1 MKTEHTLNPIRQ
13 LLGQDKLEEALKL
26 LKAKVQSGDLFND
39 LIHQEAK
46 LNKTKDQM
54 RKGVISLEQVNISR
68 AQVRSTL
75 LDITDQLEEV
85 KLPKTSSKKSYPK
98 KLLLAL
104 VLILLACLTY
114 KFVNSGEKLQKT
126 NTGVLSAKEVGAL
139 DQERTAPSKRLKR
152 SSNTGVKPVESPTT
166 TTSNEE
172 KGKTSPKALKR
183 IRIIDEQTG
192 LRDNKF
198 EYYFNRM
205 ITEMGIEK
213 VVIDG
218 SKNLQVSP
226 NKNAKNSRKVAVEF
240 NISVNDKPLNLPI
253 LYDRGASET
262 EAIKNVFSTNKEL
275 IMNKINSQNK

>member
-152 SSNTGVKPVESPTT
+152 SSNTGVKSVESPTT
-166 TTSNEE
+166 TASNEE

>member
-253 LYDRGASET
+253 LYGRGASEA
-262 EAIKNVFSTNKEL
+262 EAIKNIFSRNKEL
-275 IMNKINSQNK
+275 IMQEISDLK